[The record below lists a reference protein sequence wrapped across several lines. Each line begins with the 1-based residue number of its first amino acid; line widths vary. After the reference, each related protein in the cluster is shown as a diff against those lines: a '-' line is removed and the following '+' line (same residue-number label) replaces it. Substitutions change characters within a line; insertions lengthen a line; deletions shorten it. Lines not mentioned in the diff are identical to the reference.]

1 MADIQSP
8 GYKAQQQN
16 GEYGN
21 ARVAVFSVTLAAFA
35 TTDLM
40 LLGTLPG
47 SIRIHRVTAKTGDMG
62 GAQTMDIGY
71 RYITTADGT
80 SDPDGFFDGI
90 DTGTAAAT
98 NTYVGPLSIAQGN
111 GVEVVAAP
119 IGAAA
124 TGQLDVIVEYD
135 YIGQ

>member
-8 GYKAQQQN
+8 GYKNAQAN

-21 ARVAVFSVTLAAFA
+21 ARVAVFSVVLDAFP

-40 LLGTLPG
+40 ELGVLPG
-47 SIRIHRVTAKTGDMG
+47 GSRIHRVTAKTADMG
-62 GAQTMDIGY
+62 DAQTMDIGY
-71 RYITTADGT
+71 RYLRAADGT

-90 DTGTAAAT
+90 DTGTAAAV
-98 NTYVGPLSIAQGN
+98 NTFVGPLTIANGQ
-111 GVEVVAAP
+111 GVEVVLAP

-124 TGQLDVIVEYD
+124 TGAVDVIVEYEWV
-135 YIGQ
+135 GQ